1 MGYEIEKG
9 VRDYSKGI
17 QGNEYFTINGKKTN
31 FQIKEFACKDGTDLI
46 KIDDEL
52 VEKLQV
58 LRTYFANAII
68 INSGYRT
75 PAYNKQVGGV
85 DGSQHVLGKA
95 CDIVIKGHS
104 PEEVGTIAKKIG
116 FNGVGIYSTF
126 THVDTRS
133 TPSYWI
139 G

>member
-1 MGYEIEKG
+1 MEIEYG
-9 VRDYSKGI
+9 VGEYSLKKHGD
-17 QGNEYFTINGKKTN
+17 EYFYINDKRTN

-58 LRTYFANAII
+58 IRSYFGSPVI

-75 PAYNKQVGGV
+75 NAHNKKVGGATN
-85 DGSQHVLGKA
+85 SMHLLGKA
-95 CDIVIKGHS
+95 CDIVVKNRK
-104 PEEVGTIAKKIG
+104 PNVVGEFAKKIG
-116 FNGVGIYSTF
+116 FNGVGIYKDF
-126 THVDTRS
+126 VHVDTRKS
-133 TPSYWI
+133 PSYWL